1 MNYKKQFIEFMVRAG
16 VLTFGDFTT
25 KSGRK
30 TPYFVNTG
38 NYKTGAQADKLGHFY
53 ASCIEENIKNGKIKE
68 DIAALFGPA
77 YKGIPISVATA
88 ISMSRDFN
96 RDINYCFNR
105 KEEKDHGEGGKMVG
119 YKLQDDDSVLMV
131 EDVITA
137 GTAVR
142 ETLPQLMAAAKV
154 KIEGLIISV
163 DRMEK
168 GQGDKTAIQE
178 IEEEFGIKTYPIV
191 TVREII
197 DAMHNTEIDGKIV
210 IDDSMKQ
217 RMEEYLTKYCV
228 L

>member
-1 MNYKKQFIEFMVRAG
+1 MSYKKEFIEFMVRSG

-53 ASCIEENIKNGKIKE
+53 ASCIAENVKNGNINK
-68 DIAALFGPA
+68 DIVALFGPA

-88 ISMSRDFN
+88 IAMSRDLD

-119 YKLQDDDSVLMV
+119 YKLQDGDSVLMV

-154 KIEGLIISV
+154 RIEGLIISV
-163 DRMEK
+163 DRMER
-168 GQGDKTAIQE
+168 GQGEKTAIQE
-178 IEEEFGIKTYPIV
+178 IEEEFGIKTYPLV

-197 DAMHNTEIDGKIV
+197 DTMHNVEIDGKIV
-210 IDDSMKQ
+210 IDDAMKE
-217 RMEEYLTKYCV
+217 RMEEYLAKYCV
-228 L
+228 M

>member
-1 MNYKKQFIEFMVRAG
+1 MSYKKEFIKFMVKSG

-53 ASCIEENIKNGKIKE
+53 ASCIAENMEKGKINK
-68 DIAALFGPA
+68 DISALFGPA
-77 YKGIPISVATA
+77 YKGIPISVATSIA
-88 ISMSRDFN
+88 MSRDFN

-119 YKLQDDDSVLMV
+119 YKLQDGDSVLMV

-163 DRMEK
+163 DRMER
-168 GQGDKTAIQE
+168 GQGEKTAIQE
-178 IEEEFGIKTYPIV
+178 IEEEFGIKTYPLV

-197 DAMHNTEIDGKIV
+197 DTMHNVEIDGKVV
-210 IDDSMKQ
+210 IDDNMKE
-217 RMEEYLTKYCV
+217 RMEEYLAKYCV
-228 L
+228 M

>member
-38 NYKTGAQADKLGHFY
+38 NYKTGAQADKLGQFY
-53 ASCIEENIKNGKIKE
+53 ASCIVENMKNGNITE
-68 DIAALFGPA
+68 EISALFGPA

-88 ISMSRDFN
+88 IAMSRDFDRN
-96 RDINYCFNR
+96 INYCFNR

-119 YKLQDDDSVLMV
+119 YKLQDGDSVLMV

-142 ETLPQLMAAAKV
+142 ETLPQLMAAANV

-168 GQGDKTAIQE
+168 GKGEKTAIQE
-178 IEEEFGIKTYPIV
+178 IEEEFGIKTYPLV

-197 DAMHNTEIDGKIV
+197 DAMHNTEIDGKII
-210 IDDSMKQ
+210 IDDAMKE
-217 RMEEYLTKYCV
+217 RMEVYLDKYCV
-228 L
+228 I